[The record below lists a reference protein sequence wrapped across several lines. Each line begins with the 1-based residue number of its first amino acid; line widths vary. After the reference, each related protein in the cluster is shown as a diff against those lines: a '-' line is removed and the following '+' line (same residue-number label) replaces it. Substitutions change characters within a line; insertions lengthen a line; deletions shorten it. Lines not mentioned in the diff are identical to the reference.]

1 VVRLVPITPP
11 QRRFGRW
18 QGQVPVLSDAEWA
31 AADDV
36 ASDVFA
42 ESSE

>member
-1 VVRLVPITPP
+1 
-11 QRRFGRW
+11 
-18 QGQVPVLSDAEWA
+18 VPVLSDAEWA